1 MTRDTE
7 QKNLQ
12 NENVYLPGPDGIFAS
27 QTPAAHRAEEYDPR
41 GFDILSKMQIRH
53 FWYRGRHRFLL
64 HAVKCALGQ
73 SSLFRSS
80 CSLVDLGGGCG
91 GWVKYLVSH
100 KPVVVSEI
108 ALADSSH
115 LALERAG
122 TLLPAEVARYQVDL
136 MDLQWNERWDGAFL
150 LDVLEHLPDDGAAMR
165 QVAASLR
172 PGGLVFVTMPALR
185 CFWSFNDEIAQHR
198 RRYNRQDLVKL
209 AEVSGLRLLSSCYF
223 MFLLSPIYWLSRFKP
238 GISKLTLEQKRK
250 LAVNCNSVPPLLL
263 NEALA
268 AVFCAETPLG
278 HWIQFPWGTSIF
290 GLFQKPEV
298 P

>member
-1 MTRDTE
+1 
-7 QKNLQ
+7 
-12 NENVYLPGPDGIFAS
+12 
-27 QTPAAHRAEEYDPR
+27 
-41 GFDILSKMQIRH
+41 
-53 FWYRGRHRFLL
+53 
-64 HAVKCALGQ
+64 
-73 SSLFRSS
+73 
-80 CSLVDLGGGCG
+80 
-91 GWVKYLVSH
+91 
-100 KPVVVSEI
+100 
-108 ALADSSH
+108 
-115 LALERAG
+115 
-122 TLLPAEVARYQVDL
+122 LPAEVARYQVDL